1 MRFVKHKIDR
11 ATSHRIRAVLDFGS
25 SGARAVV
32 VRVKND
38 AVEVLG
44 AIEVKGRSG
53 IARPG
58 QVMRREQ
65 IAALVE
71 EALSAA
77 ERDTI
82 QDAQGPFIADEAI
95 VGLTGPYLMAESNTN
110 HLQRY
115 NPIAPIYEPEIL
127 DALEAVQR
135 RNLQAITN
143 TRVEALPIRHTL
155 IASQLV
161 GAMSIRQDTRQV
173 ELVQEAFRGVPA
185 LSGDVLAIAIC
196 NLLWPR
202 QGLEV
207 LIQVLDDLE
216 LNLLQAI
223 PLAQAVSMALPVP
236 EAILIDMGYEHSE
249 IALVERARLSNLAN
263 IPLGGHFF
271 TQALM
276 EQLHLSQ
283 KQAELIKREHTR
295 SKGRSGGRPVSRVLG
310 QAAKIWHQQ
319 IEHTLLNLAG
329 DAPLPP
335 RLYLFGGGAL
345 LPEVFEQ
352 LRAQPWT
359 KRLPFD
365 QHPTVERL
373 LPHHLQGVYDPRG
386 LLTTSSQV
394 GVAALAAW
402 AGSEP
407 SSLQSHLTKIS
418 KRLANEFN
426 LI

>member
-1 MRFVKHKIDR
+1 MRFVKHKIDQT
-11 ATSHRIRAVLDFGS
+11 TSHRIRAVLDFGS

-38 AVEVLG
+38 VVEVLG
-44 AIEVKGRSG
+44 AVEVLGRSG

-82 QDAQGPFIADEAI
+82 QHGEGPFIADEAI
-95 VGLTGPYLMAESNTN
+95 VGLTGPYLMAQSHTAR
-110 HLQRY
+110 LQRY
-115 NPIAPIYEPEIL
+115 NPIAPLYEPEIL
-127 DALEAVQR
+127 DALWAVQR
-135 RNLQAITN
+135 RNLQALN
-143 TRVEALPIRHTL
+143 TRVQALPIRHIL

-161 GAMSIRQDTRQV
+161 GAMSIREDTREV
-173 ELVQEAFRGVPA
+173 EFVPEALRGIPA
-185 LSGDVLAIAIC
+185 LSGNVLAIAIC

-207 LIQVLDDLE
+207 LTQVLDDLE

-223 PLAQAVSMALPVP
+223 PLAQAVSIALPLR
-236 EAILIDMGYEHSE
+236 EAILIDIGYEHSE
-249 IALVERARLSNLAN
+249 IALVERARLSNLVN

-283 KQAELIKREHTR
+283 KQAELIKQEHTR

-310 QAAKIWHQQ
+310 RAAKVWHQQ

-365 QHPTVERL
+365 HHPTVERL
-373 LPHHLQGVYDPRG
+373 MPHHLQGVYDPRG

-402 AGSEP
+402 AGSEAP
-407 SSLQSHLTKIS
+407 PLQTHLTQIS
-418 KRLANEFN
+418 KQLANEFN